1 MFRRISIFVNKD
13 RELVE
18 TGSRCL
24 ETSQNNFPGARY
36 WIKLKL
42 FKRGISINLGREA
55 LLEDELIYSNKM
67 DKDDLFRSIDIIILC
82 NQFD

>member
-1 MFRRISIFVNKD
+1 MFGHISIFVNKD
-13 RELVE
+13 REVVE

-55 LLEDELIYSNKM
+55 LLEDEQ
-67 DKDDLFRSIDIIILC
+67 DLLEQDG
-82 NQFD
+82 

>member
-42 FKRGISINLGREA
+42 FKRGISINLGKA

>member
-1 MFRRISIFVNKD
+1 MFGRINIVNKD
-13 RELVE
+13 REVVE